1 MTFLQPAL
9 LWGLAAVSLPILI
22 HFLNR
27 LRYRSVKWGAMMF
40 LIKAARS
47 STRHARLRQYLI
59 LLFRSLLVLFLVIAL
74 ARPIIGGWL
83 GMRIAG
89 DPDTIIVLLDRS
101 ASMEDSDPRRQ
112 SSKREHALRLLADVA
127 TQTSGSS
134 RYVLIE
140 SALRMPHEIAD
151 ASVLPELAL
160 TGPTDTAADL
170 PAMFRSALDYIV
182 RNRTGRTE
190 IWVASDMRV
199 NDWRPDS
206 PEWKRL
212 GTQLAALPQDVRV
225 RLLAL
230 TDPVRQNVSV
240 YVRSAFRRKGDET
253 PELDIGIDLASSG
266 GPAGSFPVTVIL
278 EDTRLQFEVALE
290 SQQMS
295 LNHRVAL
302 PAGHTGGGW
311 GAIELPA
318 DGNSRDNLCYFLYGA
333 DARQVSGVVAESREA
348 GRYLGFA
355 AAPAPEPLNQA
366 CSVVAPI
373 DAAQMAWD
381 ELSLVVWQAR
391 APDEELAQTIEQ
403 FVEDGGILLCVP
415 PGSDGVPGLMGLTWG
430 NVESGSEE
438 GPFRLSSW
446 EENEG
451 PLARTADGA
460 NLPVALVECLR
471 RQLCRVE
478 AAGPESETEESTLGV
493 PRGWYAVA
501 RYTDGRPFLMRRRAG
516 RGMVYVCTSLPGE
529 AWSNLGHGVVL
540 VPMLQR
546 MLRTGGH
553 RLQGI
558 VAATCGEWQPE
569 DVDEAWVS
577 LQTGERRDHRW
588 QAGLYRCGEH
598 RLALN
603 RPPAEHLPD
612 TMDADRPVDL
622 LGDVPVQVLT
632 GPSGPHT
639 GGLQTEIW
647 RAFLYAALLCAVV
660 ESWLALGEQV
670 RAAARVEG
678 KTG

>member
-59 LLFRSLLVLFLVIAL
+59 LLFRSLLVMFLALAL

-101 ASMEDSDPRRQ
+101 VSMEDSDPRRQ
-112 SSKREHALRLLADVA
+112 SSKREHALRLLSQVA

-140 SALRMPHEIAD
+140 SALRSPHEIAD
-151 ASVLPELAL
+151 PSVLPELAL
-160 TGPTDTAADL
+160 TGPTDTTADL

-199 NDWRPDS
+199 NDWQPDS

-230 TDPVRQNVSV
+230 TDPVRRNVSV
-240 YVRSAFRRKGDET
+240 AVRSVFRRKGDET
-253 PELDIGIDLASSG
+253 PELDIGIDFASSG
-266 GPAGSFPVTVIL
+266 ATTGSFPVTVIL
-278 EDTRLQFEVALE
+278 GDTRTQFDVDLE
-290 SQQMS
+290 SQSLS
-295 LNHRVAL
+295 LNHRVPL
-302 PAGHTGGGW
+302 PTGQTSGGW
-311 GAIELPA
+311 GVIELPA
-318 DGNSRDNLCYFLYGA
+318 DGNNRDNLCYFLYGA
-333 DARQVSGVVAESREA
+333 DIKQVSGVVAESREA
-348 GRYLGFA
+348 GQYFGPA
-355 AAPAPEPLNQA
+355 AAPAPESLNQA
-366 CSVVAPI
+366 CNVVPPI

-391 APDEELAQTIEQ
+391 APDEDLAQTVEQ
-403 FVEDGGILLCVP
+403 FVADGGVLLCVP
-415 PGSDGVPGLMGLTWG
+415 PGSDGVPGPMGLEWG
-430 NVESGSEE
+430 KVETGSEE
-438 GPFRLSSW
+438 EPFRLSSW
-446 EENEG
+446 EENDG
-451 PLARTADGA
+451 PLARTVDGA
-460 NLPVALVECLR
+460 NLPVALVECRR
-471 RQLCRVE
+471 RQLCRAVDE
-478 AAGPESETEESTLGV
+478 VAESGV
-493 PRGWYAVA
+493 TSATPGIPKGWYAVA
-501 RYTDGRPFLMRRRAG
+501 RYADGRPFLMRRRVG
-516 RGMVYVCTSLPGE
+516 RGMVYVCTSLPGD
-529 AWSNLGHGVVL
+529 AWSNLGNGIVL

-546 MLRTGGH
+546 MLRKGGH

-558 VAATCGEWQPE
+558 AVSACGEWRPE
-569 DVDEAWVS
+569 DVDDTWVS

-588 QAGLYRCGEH
+588 QAGLYRSGER

-603 RPPAEHLPD
+603 RPSGEQLPD
-612 TMDADRPVDL
+612 TMDAQRPVDL
-622 LGDVPVQVLT
+622 LGDLPVQVLT
-632 GPSGPHT
+632 GPSGPRT

-647 RAFLYAALLCAVV
+647 RGFLYAVLLCAVV
-660 ESWLALGEQV
+660 ESWLALGEQR
-670 RAAARVEG
+670 RAAAREG
-678 KTG
+678 RAA